1 MGQRLGQHF
10 LFDRSILERI
20 AGAACGAHASTVIE
34 IGPGPGG
41 LTERLLPRC
50 DRLVAVELDPALAE
64 ALRSRFGADP
74 RFELIEADVLHIDL
88 SRWGRAVVVGN
99 IPYYITSPI
108 VERALGLG
116 PLLERAVFLVQKEV
130 AARLAAAPGSR
141 DYGYLSVA
149 VQLRCHVQALFSV
162 KRGAFRPPPKVESA
176 VVLLEPRVEP
186 LCADVP
192 GFLRFASACFRQKRK
207 TLRNNLAGV
216 YEKERIEALE
226 EAPLRAEQLA
236 VSELVRLFARLKDS

>member
-20 AGAACGAHASTVIE
+20 ASAACGEHASTVIE

-50 DRLVAVELDPALAE
+50 DRLVAVEMDPSLAE
-64 ALRSRFGADP
+64 ALRSRYGADP
-74 RFELIEADVLHIDL
+74 RFELIEADVLQTDL
-88 SRWGRAVVVGN
+88 SQWGSAVVVGN

-108 VERALGLG
+108 VEQALGLG
-116 PLLERAVFLVQKEV
+116 GLLERAVFLVQKEV
-130 AARLAAAPGSR
+130 ADRLAAAPGSR
-141 DYGYLSVA
+141 DYGYLSVS
-149 VQLRCHVQALFSV
+149 VQLRCHARTLFGV
-162 KRGAFRPPPKVESA
+162 KRGAFRPPPKVEGA
-176 VVLLEPRVEP
+176 VVLLVPRSEP

-192 GFLRFASACFRQKRK
+192 GFLRFASACFRHKRK

-216 YEKERIEALE
+216 FQKERIEALE
-226 EAPLRAEQLA
+226 EASLRAEQLA
-236 VSELVRLFARLKDS
+236 VSELVQLFAKLKGS

>member
-34 IGPGPGG
+34 IGPGLGG

-50 DRLVAVELDPALAE
+50 DRLVAVEMDHSLAE
-64 ALRSRFGADP
+64 ALRSRYAADP
-74 RFELIEADVLHIDL
+74 HFELIEADVLQTDL

-99 IPYYITSPI
+99 IPYYIASPI
-108 VERALGLG
+108 VEQALGLG
-116 PLLERAVFLVQKEV
+116 RLLERAVFLVQKEV
-130 AARLAAAPGSR
+130 AGRLAAAPGSR

-149 VQLRCHVQALFSV
+149 VQLRCHVQTLFGV
-162 KRGAFRPPPKVESA
+162 KRGAFRPPPNVESA
-176 VVLLEPRVEP
+176 IVLLEPRSEA

-192 GFLRFASACFRQKRK
+192 GFLQFASACFRHKRK

-216 YEKERIEALE
+216 YEKERITALE
-226 EAPLRAEQLA
+226 EASLRAEQLA
-236 VSELVRLFARLKDS
+236 VSELVRLFAKLKDS

>member
-20 AGAACGAHASTVIE
+20 AGAACGAHAATVIE

-50 DRLVAVELDPALAE
+50 GRLGAGELDPALAE
-64 ALRSRFGADP
+64 ALRSRYGADP
-74 RFELIEADVLHIDL
+74 RFELVEADVLQTGL
-88 SRWGRAVVVGN
+88 SRWGRTVVVGN
-99 IPYYITSPI
+99 IPYYIASPI
-108 VERALGLG
+108 VEQALGLG

-130 AARLAAAPGSR
+130 ANRLAAAPGSR

-149 VQLRCHVQALFSV
+149 VQLRCHVRILFSV

-176 VVLLEPRVEP
+176 VVLLEPRGEP

-216 YEKERIEALE
+216 FEKARIEALE

-236 VSELVRLFARLKDS
+236 VSELVQLFDKLKD

>member
-1 MGQRLGQHF
+1 VGQRLGQHF

-20 AGAACGAHASTVIE
+20 ASAACGEHASTVIE

-50 DRLVAVELDPALAE
+50 DRLVAVETDHPLADV
-64 ALRSRFGADP
+64 LRTRYGADP
-74 RFELIEADVLHIDL
+74 RFELIEADILQTEL
-88 SRWGRAVVVGN
+88 SQWGSAVVVGN

-108 VERALGLG
+108 VEQALGLG
-116 PLLERAVFLVQKEV
+116 GLLERAVFLVQKEV
-130 AARLAAAPGSR
+130 ADRLAAAPGSR

-149 VQLRCHVQALFSV
+149 VQLRCDVRTLFSV

-176 VVLLEPRVEP
+176 VVLLEPRSAP
-186 LCADVP
+186 LCEDVP
-192 GFLRFASACFRQKRK
+192 GFLRFASACFRHKRK

-216 YEKERIEALE
+216 FQKERIEALE
-226 EAPLRAEQLA
+226 EASLRAEQLA
-236 VSELVRLFARLKDS
+236 VSELVRLFAKLKDR